1 MENKAQKQP
10 LNMLTVMQRFYKRY
24 RVVGKL
30 NKSGDIY
37 WKAQIR
43 VGFFDWK
50 NLITCNMYETSNVE
64 ISTTGSTIS
73 FKEKEKAITLINK
86 YKKAIAY
93 IEPNSIVE
101 YVS

>member
-1 MENKAQKQP
+1 MTNTVKPKS
-10 LNMLTVMQRFYKRY
+10 LIHGVMQRFYKRF
-24 RVVGKL
+24 RLVGKPD
-30 NKSGDIY
+30 KSGEIY

-43 VGFFDWK
+43 VNFFEWK
-50 NLITCNMYETSNVE
+50 NIITRNMDETSDVE
-64 ISTTGSTIS
+64 ISTTGSSIS
-73 FKEKEKAITLINK
+73 FKEKEKAIALINK